1 MYRLFFDGCSK
12 GNPGPAGAGWALF
25 MGDTQLAC
33 GWSYLGRKTSN
44 VAEYEGLIDGL
55 TYTLERFPDEPM
67 RVFGDSML
75 VVKQVNGKWKCKAAH
90 LEPYRDRARAMLKGR
105 SNVSLVHIPREK
117 NAVADRMSNVA
128 VEEKNKIVREFS
140 L

>member
-25 MGDTQLAC
+25 KGETKLAQ
-33 GWSYLGRKTSN
+33 GWNYVGRATNNIS
-44 VAEYEGLIDGL
+44 EYQGLIDGL
-55 TYTLERFPDEPM
+55 TYALERFPGSPLH
-67 RVFGDSML
+67 VFGDSML
-75 VVKQVNGKWKCKAAH
+75 VIKQVRGEWKCKAAH
-90 LEPYRDRARAMLKGR
+90 LEPYRKRAREMLADQPHVILK
-105 SNVSLVHIPREK
+105 HIPREK

-128 VEEKNKIVREFS
+128 VEKRGKDVCVF